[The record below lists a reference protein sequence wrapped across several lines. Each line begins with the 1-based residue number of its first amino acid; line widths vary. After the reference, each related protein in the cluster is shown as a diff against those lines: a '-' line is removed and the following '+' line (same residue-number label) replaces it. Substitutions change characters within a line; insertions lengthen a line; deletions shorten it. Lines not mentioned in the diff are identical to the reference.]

1 MERLLAENIYDYL
14 PWIFKYSTG
23 GKVIKLQVC
32 SPTVYV
38 SLHEISCIKRLPI
51 SESLQLFL
59 SRFALYLLSAI
70 YYYTSPKKSCIFFTI
85 ITFPIISFI
94 FLYITFILVR
104 SNLYLIQLW
113 KEYQSVSSFTFHT
126 GKGAVDFVFIEHYYR
141 WSKLYKVVL

>member
-1 MERLLAENIYDYL
+1 VERLLAENIYDYL

-70 YYYTSPKKSCIFFTI
+70 YYYTSPKKSCIFFYHYHLSNNFIYIPLHYLYFGKINFVFNTI
-85 ITFPIISFI
+85 VKRIPI
-94 FLYITFILVR
+94 
-104 SNLYLIQLW
+104 
-113 KEYQSVSSFTFHT
+113 VSSLTFHT
-126 GKGAVDFVFIEHYYR
+126 GKSAVDFVFIEHYYR
-141 WSKLYKVVL
+141 